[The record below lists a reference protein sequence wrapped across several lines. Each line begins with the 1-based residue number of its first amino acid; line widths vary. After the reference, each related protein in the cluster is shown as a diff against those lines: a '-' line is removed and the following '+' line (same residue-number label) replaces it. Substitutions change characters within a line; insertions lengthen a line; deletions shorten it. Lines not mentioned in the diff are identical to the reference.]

1 MLYSDDK
8 YKLFS
13 EELEGS
19 SIGTVWSAMRAD
31 NFDRETLSYEEKV
44 AYFLE
49 IIQLLMKDGKIK
61 LGKHG
66 QFLEGNIEDQVTRY
80 KAAFPKTEEEWKAK
94 NEDIWFYHED
104 CPGGIVWIH
113 DSGYEDWT

>member
-49 IIQLLMKDGKIK
+49 LIQLLMKYGKIK
-61 LGKHG
+61 LAKHG
-66 QFLEGNIEDQVTRY
+66 KLLEGNIEYQVTLY

-94 NEDIWFYHED
+94 NEDIWFYDED

-113 DSGYEDWT
+113 DNGYEDWT